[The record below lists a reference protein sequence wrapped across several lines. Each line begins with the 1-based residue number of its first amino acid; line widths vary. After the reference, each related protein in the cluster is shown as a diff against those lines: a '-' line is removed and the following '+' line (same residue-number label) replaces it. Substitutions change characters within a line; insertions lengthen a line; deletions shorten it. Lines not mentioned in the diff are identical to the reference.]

1 MGPEHVPP
9 HANVAFGHSLLAQWE
24 LDPAITY
31 LNHGTVGA
39 PPRRVLHAQQL
50 LRDEIERQPSRF
62 LLRELAAVQSGA
74 PRSEPPRLRVAA
86 EQVGR
91 FFGARG
97 QDLVFVDN
105 TTAGVN
111 AVLRSLPF
119 AAGDEILI
127 TDHAYGGIAKAASFR
142 ARETGAT
149 VRTAELPFPEPTP
162 ASVVAALDAALGPA
176 TRLAIVDHLAA
187 DTSLVLPIAEIAA
200 LCRRRGVPLLV
211 DGAHA
216 PGAIALDI
224 GAIGAAGADWYLGN
238 LHKWAWSPRSCGI
251 LWVAP
256 ARQAALHSPVVSWG
270 LDRGLDWEFDW
281 PGTRDPTPHLAAPA
295 GLAML
300 AALGF
305 EAVLE
310 WNHRLAWTGAQAL
323 ATRWGTRFLVPE
335 EMVGPMATVPLPP
348 ALGSTADDAARLR
361 DQLLFE
367 DSIEVHVHSRLD
379 RLWVRI
385 ACQVYN
391 EMADLD
397 RLGEAIDRRLPQF

>member
-1 MGPEHVPP
+1 MAPASRVT
-9 HANVAFGHSLLAQWE
+9 FGRTLLAQWA
-24 LDPAITY
+24 LDPSITY

-62 LLRELAAVQSGA
+62 LLRELAAVQSGV

-86 EQVGR
+86 EQVAR

-97 QDLVFVDN
+97 EDLVFVDN
-105 TTAGVN
+105 TTTGVN

-127 TDHAYGGIAKAASFR
+127 TDHAYGGIANAARFR

-149 VRTAELPFPEPTP
+149 VRAVELPFPEPTP
-162 ASVVAALDAALGPA
+162 AGVVAALGSALGPA
-176 TRLAIVDHLAA
+176 TRLAIVDHLTA

-224 GAIGAAGADWYLGN
+224 ESIGADWYLGN
-238 LHKWAWSPRSCGI
+238 LHKWAWSPRSSGI

-256 ARQAALHSPVVSWG
+256 ARQAGLHSPVVSWG
-270 LDRGLDWEFDW
+270 VDRGLAWEFDW

-310 WNHRLAWTGAQAL
+310 WNHRLAWEGAQSL
-323 ATRWGTRFLVPE
+323 AARWGTRFLVPE
-335 EMVGPMATVPLPP
+335 TMVGPMATVPLPP
-348 ALGSTADDAARLR
+348 ALGATAEDAARLR
-361 DQLLFE
+361 DRLLFE
-367 DSIEVHVHSRLD
+367 DSIEVHVHARLD

-385 ACQVYN
+385 ATQVYN

>member
-1 MGPEHVPP
+1 MSPP
-9 HANVAFGHSLLAQWE
+9 SNVTFGRTLLAQWA

-39 PPRRVLHAQQL
+39 PPRRVLLAQQA

-62 LLRELAAVQSGA
+62 LLRELAAVQSGM
-74 PRSEPPRLRVAA
+74 PRSEPPPRLRVAA

-91 FFGARG
+91 FLGARG
-97 QDLVFVDN
+97 EDLVFVDN
-105 TTAGVN
+105 TTAGAN
-111 AVLRSLPF
+111 AVLRSLAF

-127 TDHAYGGIAKAASFR
+127 SDHAYGGVANAARLR
-142 ARETGAT
+142 ARETGAV
-149 VRTAELPFPEPTP
+149 VRTVDLPFPEPSP
-162 ASVVAALDAALGPA
+162 EGVVEAIAAALGPR
-176 TRLAIVDHLAA
+176 TRLAIFDHLTS
-187 DTSLVLPIAEIAA
+187 DTSLVLPIAEIAV

-224 GAIGAAGADWYLGN
+224 TAIGADWYLGN
-238 LHKWAWSPRSCGI
+238 LHKWAWSPRSSAI

-256 ARQAALHSPVVSWG
+256 ERQAALHSPVVSWG
-270 LDRGLDWEFDW
+270 LDLGLAWEFDW

-295 GLAML
+295 ALAMMT
-300 AALGF
+300 ALGF

-310 WNHRLAWTGAQAL
+310 WNHRLAWEGAHAL
-323 ATRWGTRFLVPE
+323 AARWGTSFLVPE

-348 ALGSTADDAARLR
+348 ALGSTAEDAARLR

-367 DSIEVHVHSRLD
+367 DSIEVHVHARLG

-385 ACQVYN
+385 AAQVYN
-391 EMADLD
+391 EMADID
-397 RLGEAIDRRLPQF
+397 RLGEAIERRLPQF